1 MRISRS
7 EFDDLSTSS
16 ASMLVVTTGSMKLYS
31 RLLRI
36 MPESFKI
43 AICVGLKHEP
53 IREVAMLPKRRAFAT
68 LGRKYS
74 GTDKEITQLEH
85 RIQRDFGIPIP
96 ICLDNKSTTVRVV
109 IFLVTNDKSMI
120 PVCRSLI
127 RLSSTRD
134 PTTAMKWFPL
144 VKYNG
149 FKGIGYGGSSDEF
162 EKVKGDDD
170 IKYKKHYIVGSIQ
183 ILTRRILQDR
193 IGDPDM
199 IDILG
204 FVVDAKETKNVKTM
218 AEQYDDTT
226 SEYEYSDKDLSS
238 KENKRN
244 FNDDE
249 LFNGKYSSKIKGCY
263 LESTCESLE
272 DKIPFPFIKFKDI
285 IDKYATLKNLFHL
298 IPQYNQKINSHMIK
312 LMKNNKK
319 GRIVLLGDDF
329 FSKYR
334 SGISVDIKVPSSID
348 YIMEDSLDWQ
358 TWLSK
363 SLDIAIMQSVEAY
376 NKSTIFSGTGRY
388 KAGRCD
394 MNEKSG
400 NNFAGNKL
408 ALYRF
413 DYFMKAMESNMD
425 LLLLNTIFGAA
436 ATEFARDI
444 IDDVIFSGRNQT
456 KKFNPYKNLFVIWK
470 YIIKR
475 GYQELGFDSNDG
487 EDSDI
492 DSSTLENKVGEENI
506 EETNIKDISDEEEH
520 NIRILRKNYLRLE
533 NDFEEFS
540 EIAKFDENAIE
551 NDIDMNEMPNN
562 SLLNN
567 NTIPLYNSL
576 KRRIVDSIERK
587 EIKPLPP
594 DHPISSLRLFKR
606 DLVFIYN
613 KTIGRGLV
621 GILVLGD
628 ENTSSEEASKIYTRE
643 ISAHMAINEAIIR
656 TKIKKAIKIYNS
668 IPKGRINRRNIM
680 TTNSNSLECGES
692 NPASKKILT
701 ADELTRILLK
711 GISKY
716 SNSHDGIFHPA
727 VSLTSINPTLITCV
741 DYSGFRMVV
750 RPLPVT
756 PLTIC
761 DWPLPIQS
769 TERSEISNIEK
780 CLNISNILHPTML
793 ISKVKHLPILLEYSI
808 GIYNFYIFH
817 HTYNI
822 FPKDPWVSDIKGE
835 RLNWGNS
842 STDDY
847 YYNYNKN
854 IVIKNLSRNR
864 HCILRPLFIKQSG
877 AVQDMLKHQN
887 NQEDTIRRLHYTS
900 SDLIYLW
907 KRELSPSGF
916 CLLCCSD
923 IQLRVFGFSN
933 IRKDLTNLET
943 VGLDVVS
950 KYTETTGNG
959 LIKIKDST
967 YCSLCGKSIRIKG
980 TYDELDLKIDKR
992 MELIS
997 YIGNKIPYP
1006 SLGNLDDGPG
1016 IKMNRTK
1023 LLTSYMNTTS
1033 EYFSEWG
1040 FGEGDIYRRD
1050 EIIWERKPGLYCLPR
1065 TCIRGGGNL
1074 LGSGLDT
1081 IKYLLSQGKCILA
1094 DYDIN
1099 IKINMTSDFSRES
1112 KLKIVNGIDVF
1123 DESKRQDTIKLFFD
1137 DTNIGQEI
1145 ILLSNSLHT
1154 NWIAIILHQLESI
1167 PVFTPYDSI
1176 TLENFLHSR
1185 GVNCNLMGRM
1195 LNYTRSPWLKQLLSV
1210 EIVGRTIKNLI
1221 PRIIKTLYLP
1231 GAISILKEEKGN
1243 YGKYCP
1249 CHLSSP
1255 SITMLHTLFK
1265 QYVSSVGRR
1274 NQSYY
1279 RTKNNKNK
1287 HELDSRIF
1295 SSKYLNS
1302 DSVADQDKLINRE
1315 SLASKEKIPSHS
1327 TSLSI
1332 QSPVYWNEILSLLN
1346 ENKWE
1351 VLNLYDIDLSEIS
1364 KMLID
1369 WASKYYNIDEEIGMV
1384 MTNSNNNNNDIH
1396 DDNCLLSES
1405 LGDINRLT
1413 LPYWVLETLFNI
1425 NKKSLLN
1432 IKRHKFQQ
1440 ITIIQIVLTNLFNLI
1455 LGDSPKSQLFWTKC
1469 ISKLCSIEFTIAEN
1483 SISKNKIP
1491 IGALYTSL
1499 QHHTGIKFYMDIKK
1513 LNDCLLKDPS
1523 FPITYDDFNMILP
1536 KTKRNTEQYYSESLP
1551 IWGMLETPELIRLP
1565 RYNNFS
1571 LVSTPT
1577 ISQKLIALSIKL
1589 SASYFTNIQLLFDYL
1604 THTELFKGSERHLVR
1619 QDWLVQESWLELI
1632 GYLSYLE
1639 NDRLCLELIEKIL
1652 NLYPQDNVS
1661 SIQMRLLQMWS
1672 FSRIRN
1678 VELVNNSKNK
1688 SRYNDI
1694 FCGSV
1699 NNNISCVSQKSIPHE
1714 VSVST
1719 LMFEIIE
1726 LHWSVIHPIIIDVY
1740 ATTSLIHYIRG
1751 NWKSCEEILEKAITK
1766 CLVLSNRFESE
1777 NDIIRHFNKL
1787 ISENWNKNWEYEN
1800 KEIDSKNSLKRR
1812 VMNNSIKYLVN
1823 YSNEIKNKFGDNI
1836 MEDYIYD
1843 KIYNSQTQYMPKLL
1857 DLIDNPYPNKIP
1869 RSPPR
1874 LRIAWLLKQL
1884 GKVRLI
1890 HGLENYNVNKP
1901 LKEKST
1907 LSLLDDPVETL
1918 LELSCMATQWSLD
1931 IFDYYLGSS
1940 SLETASCCFELAYGL
1955 ILLNEIINN
1964 ERSQILLKRSKEL
1977 LLASFDV
1984 NSTLLMPSHHI
1995 CIDNLIQLALVY
2007 EKSNLFHQSLVI
2019 WEIVLEQLS
2028 IKCRSLDDDDYRV
2041 NCEFSL
2047 TGWFVPN
2054 KYFYSP
2060 LDFCENSDN
2069 SKSYLD
2075 ENVNESVIYKNNK
2088 IMDEY
2093 IKINNYEVGDKNNVN
2108 NNKKKSEIILSSS
2121 YLSIESLQWNIK
2133 NSLMLLSKTK
2143 ERIFY
2148 LFINKC
2154 NGNRYHK
2161 RLFRLLLLASYL
2173 KRGDKLVNLKDWEP
2187 ILSSNSNNTN
2197 MKTNGDIEK
2206 EKSLSGLLFSVIY
2219 ETNSWLYETEET
2231 NLAVSSFIE
2240 NHPTKISRYKLF
2252 TGDGYSGPLSV
2263 LNNMLKMENMET
2275 EKRFID
2281 DNNSILKSLDNEN
2294 SLINSSHNNL
2304 DNNSNNDE
2312 NSISY
2317 YLSMSGVSKIRT
2329 NNIDVNNRSGGYN
2342 KKNNNCINNPNIV
2355 NKNKLLAGKNE
2366 KNAKSNVNNTLNYN
2380 DKTGGFMNKKCT
2392 RKENLRNM
2400 GINLIKKNMR
2410 SNSREIITKIKES
2423 CENGKNSSSTLTD
2436 NFFID
2441 LISEAEND
2449 IKIIWRTIKEQ
2460 TQTYKK
2466 IKNKEKNLINK
2477 LNSSAQYERRINRL
2491 SKLKICEILN
2501 DENFKKID
2509 LCDGDVEKSV
2519 LTRDINE
2526 SSDISNISEINMFIS
2541 NPMYKGTLIAT
2552 MCESK
2557 NLLSKIMVNNS
2568 KKSTYDDEF
2577 EQTGSDSLVVYNSI
2591 LKKETII
2598 DNNNDNSVTNTT
2610 VKTRFGMNKNNPS
2623 TNINSDDEISE
2634 KTKKISGMKLNLEN
2648 AFFKEDIEIDNSDEY
2663 TKSSPLSY
2671 RSNALDVLISIIYNV
2686 SNFKDYFSNWK
2697 ESGSNIE
2704 NSNN

>member
-1 MRISRS
+1 MSISRS

-16 ASMLVVTTGSMKLYS
+16 ASMLIVTMGNMKLYS

-53 IREVAMLPKRRAFAT
+53 IKEVAMLPKRRVFAT
-68 LGRKYS
+68 LSRKYS
-74 GTDKEITQLEH
+74 GTDKEITQLDH
-85 RIQRDFGIPIP
+85 RIQQDFGIPIP

-134 PTTAMKWFPL
+134 PTTSMKWFPL

-149 FKGIGYGGSSDEF
+149 FKGIECGGSSDEF
-162 EKVKGDDD
+162 ETAEENIDA
-170 IKYKKHYIVGSIQ
+170 KYKKHYIVGSIQ
-183 ILTRRILQDR
+183 ILTRRVLQDR
-193 IGDPDM
+193 IGEPDM

-204 FVVDAKETKNVKTM
+204 FVVDAKETKSEKAI

-226 SEYEYSDKDLSS
+226 SDYEYSDKDLSS
-238 KENKRN
+238 KENN
-244 FNDDE
+244 SNVTEDDI
-249 LFNGKYSSKIKGCY
+249 FNGKYSSRIKGCY
-263 LESTCESLE
+263 LESTCESLG

-285 IDKYATLKNLFHL
+285 IGKYPILKNLFHF
-298 IPQYNQKINSHMIK
+298 IPQYNQKINGHMIR
-312 LMKNNKK
+312 LMKKNREGK
-319 GRIVLLGDDF
+319 IVLLGDDF

-334 SGISVDIKVPSSID
+334 SGISVDIKIPTKID
-348 YIMEDSLDWQ
+348 FIINDSLDWQ

-363 SLDIAIMQSVEAY
+363 SMDVAVMQSVEAY
-376 NKSTIFSGTGRY
+376 HKSTVSPGTGKY
-388 KAGRCD
+388 KAGRYD
-394 MNEKSG
+394 MNKKSKE
-400 NNFAGNKL
+400 NYVGNKL
-408 ALYRF
+408 ALYKF

-444 IDDVIFSGRNQT
+444 IDDIIFSGRNQT
-456 KKFNPYKNLFVIWK
+456 KKFNPYKNLFIIWK

-475 GYQELGFDSNDG
+475 GYQELGFDCNNNDNN
-487 EDSDI
+487 ESDI
-492 DSSTLENKVGEENI
+492 DSTTFENKVGEERI
-506 EETNIKDISDEEEH
+506 DTTNAKDSSDEEY
-520 NIRILRKNYLRLE
+520 NIKILQKNYLKLE
-533 NDFEEFS
+533 NDFDEFS
-540 EIAKFDENAIE
+540 EIAKFDESVME
-551 NDIDMNEMPNN
+551 NCINVNEMPNN

-567 NTIPLYNSL
+567 DTIPLYNSL
-576 KRRIVDSIERK
+576 KRRIVDSIEREK
-587 EIKPLPP
+587 LKPLPP

-606 DLVFIYN
+606 DLVFVYN
-613 KTIGRGLV
+613 KTIGRGLI

-628 ENTSSEEASKIYTRE
+628 EETSSEEASKIYTRE
-643 ISAHMAINEAIIR
+643 ISAHMAINEAILR
-656 TKIKKAIKIYNS
+656 TKVKKAIRIYNS
-668 IPKGRINRRNIM
+668 IPKGKINRRNIM
-680 TTNSNSLECGES
+680 NTHLNSLECSGS
-692 NPASKKILT
+692 NPVSKKVVT
-701 ADELTRILLK
+701 ADELTKILLK

-716 SNSHDGIFHPA
+716 SNLHEDIFHPA
-727 VSLTSINPTLITCV
+727 ISLTAINPTLITCV

-756 PLTIC
+756 PLNIC

-769 TERSEISNIEK
+769 AERSEIYNIEK
-780 CLNISNILHPTML
+780 CLNISNILHPTIL
-793 ISKVKHLPILLEYSI
+793 LSKVKHLPILLEYSL
-808 GIYNFYIFH
+808 GLYNFYMFH

-835 RLNWGNS
+835 RVNWGNS

-847 YYNYNKN
+847 YYNYNRN
-854 IVIKNLSRNR
+854 LVMKNLSRNK
-864 HCILRPLFIKQSG
+864 HCTLRPLLIKQNG

-887 NQEDTIRRLHYTS
+887 NQENTIRRLRYTS
-900 SDLIYLW
+900 QDLLYLW
-907 KRELSPSGF
+907 KKELSPTGF
-916 CLLCCSD
+916 CLLCSSD
-923 IQLRVFGFSN
+923 IQLRVFGFLN
-933 IRKDLTNLET
+933 VRRDLTNLET
-943 VGLDVVS
+943 VELDVMS
-950 KYTETTGNG
+950 KNTETTGNG

-967 YCSLCGKSIRIKG
+967 YCSLCGKSIRLKES
-980 TYDELDLKIDKR
+980 YDELDLKINKR
-992 MELIS
+992 TELIS

-1040 FGEGDIYRRD
+1040 LSEGDIYRRD
-1050 EIIWERKPGLYCLPR
+1050 EIVWERKPGLYCLPR

-1074 LGSGLDT
+1074 LGTGLDT
-1081 IKYLLSQGKCILA
+1081 IKYLLSQGKFVLT
-1094 DYDIN
+1094 DYDLN
-1099 IKINMTSDFSRES
+1099 VKVNNTSYFNRES
-1112 KLKIVNGIDVF
+1112 KIKIINGIDVF

-1137 DTNIGQEI
+1137 DTNVGQEI

-1154 NWIAIILHQLESI
+1154 NWLAIILHQLESI

-1176 TLENFLHSR
+1176 TLECFLHSR

-1210 EIVGRTIKNLI
+1210 EIVSRTIKSLI

-1231 GAISILKEEKGN
+1231 GAISVLKEEKGN

-1255 SITMLHTLFK
+1255 SITMLHTVFK
-1265 QYVSSVGRR
+1265 QYITSIERR
-1274 NQSYY
+1274 KSDDF
-1279 RTKNNKNK
+1279 RGKNHKYDSN
-1287 HELDSRIF
+1287 SRIM
-1295 SSKYLNS
+1295 SSKIINS
-1302 DSVADQDKLINRE
+1302 DLVADQDKLINGE
-1315 SLASKEKIPSHS
+1315 LLNSKEKIPSHS

-1332 QSPVYWNEILSLLN
+1332 QSPIYWNEIFSLLN

-1351 VLNLYDIDLSEIS
+1351 VLNIYNIDLSEIS
-1364 KMLID
+1364 KILID
-1369 WASKYYNIDEEIGMV
+1369 WASKYYNIDDDIGVSMW
-1384 MTNSNNNNNDIH
+1384 NNNNNRKNINE
-1396 DDNCLLSES
+1396 DDCLLSEL
-1405 LGDINRLT
+1405 LGNMNKLT
-1413 LPYWVLETLFNI
+1413 FPYWVLEALFDI
-1425 NKKSLLN
+1425 NKKSLMG

-1440 ITIIQIVLTNLFNLI
+1440 ITIIQIVLTNIFNLI
-1455 LGDSPKSQLFWTKC
+1455 LGDSPESQLFWTKC
-1469 ISKLCSIEFTIAEN
+1469 ISKLCSVEFTIAEN

-1513 LNDCLLKDPS
+1513 LKDSLLKDPS
-1523 FPITYDDFNMILP
+1523 FPIKYDDFNMILP

-1577 ISQKLIALSIKL
+1577 ISQKLIAISIKL
-1589 SASYFTNIQLLFDYL
+1589 SASYFTNVQLLFDYL

-1619 QDWLVQESWLELI
+1619 QDWLVQESWLELL

-1639 NDRLCLELIEKIL
+1639 NDKLCLSMLEKVL

-1678 VELVNNSKNK
+1678 VELTKNIK

-1694 FCGSV
+1694 LGGNIV
-1699 NNNISCVSQKSIPHE
+1699 NNKNNNILCISEKSIPHE

-1719 LMFEIIE
+1719 LIFEIIE

-1766 CLVLSNRFESE
+1766 CLVLSNRFENE

-1787 ISENWNKNWEYEN
+1787 ISNSWNKNWEYEN
-1800 KEIDSKNSLKRR
+1800 KEMDSKNSLKKR
-1812 VMNNSIKYLVN
+1812 VMNSSIKYLLN
-1823 YSNEIKNKFGDNI
+1823 YSGGDIGNKSVDYV

-1843 KIYNSQTQYMPKLL
+1843 KIYNSQTQYIPKLL

-1869 RSPPR
+1869 RSPPK

-1884 GKVRLI
+1884 GNVRLI
-1890 HGLENYNVNKP
+1890 HALENYNMNK
-1901 LKEKST
+1901 LSSEKTT
-1907 LSLLDDPVETL
+1907 LFLLDDPVETL
-1918 LELSCMATQWSLD
+1918 LELSCMSTQYSLD

-1955 ILLNEIINN
+1955 ILLDEIIKN
-1964 ERSQILLKRSKEL
+1964 EKSQILLKRSKEL

-1984 NSTLLMPSHHI
+1984 NSALLMSSHNV
-1995 CIDNLIQLALVY
+1995 CINNLIQLALVY
-2007 EKSNLFHQSLVI
+2007 EKSNLFHQSLVT
-2019 WEIVLEQLS
+2019 WEVVLEQLS
-2028 IKCRSLDDDDYRV
+2028 IKCRSFDDDDYRL

-2060 LDFCENSDN
+2060 VDLWKNEKISNVN
-2069 SKSYLD
+2069 NY
-2075 ENVNESVIYKNNK
+2075 ENVDGNENYKKNK
-2088 IMDEY
+2088 IIDEY
-2093 IKINNYEVGDKNNVN
+2093 IKINDYEIKEKNYSGIEE
-2108 NNKKKSEIILSSS
+2108 KKSGIILSSS
-2121 YLSIESLQWNIK
+2121 YLSIDSSQWNIR
-2133 NSLMLLSKTK
+2133 NSLILLSKTK

-2154 NGNRYHK
+2154 NGNKYHK
-2161 RLFRLLLLASYL
+2161 RLFRLFLLASYL

-2187 ILSSNSNNTN
+2187 ILSLNNEIDT
-2197 MKTNGDIEK
+2197 KTGNDLEK
-2206 EKSLSGLLFSVIY
+2206 EKTLSGLLFSVIY

-2240 NHPTKISRYKLF
+2240 DHPTKINKDRLF

-2263 LNNMLKMENMET
+2263 LNIKSKMNESQNRYMFNDNIIHQKSNNENGS
-2275 EKRFID
+2275 I
-2281 DNNSILKSLDNEN
+2281 DNNN
-2294 SLINSSHNNL
+2294 SY
-2304 DNNSNNDE
+2304 
-2312 NSISY
+2312 Y
-2317 YLSMSGVSKIRT
+2317 YLSMSGVGKIGVS
-2329 NNIDVNNRSGGYN
+2329 NSDLYN
-2342 KKNNNCINNPNIV
+2342 KKWIYDSKGSNYVNNI
-2355 NKNKLLAGKNE
+2355 NKNNQIYEKSEYNKNNE
-2366 KNAKSNVNNTLNYN
+2366 GDITSCKSKKNTK
-2380 DKTGGFMNKKCT
+2380 
-2392 RKENLRNM
+2392 KENLKNM
-2400 GINLIKKNMR
+2400 GINLIMKNTR
-2410 SNSREIITKIKES
+2410 SNSSEIITKIRDS
-2423 CENGKNSSSTLTD
+2423 CENNINYNLTFID
-2436 NFFID
+2436 SFFID

-2449 IKIIWRTIKEQ
+2449 IKIIWRIIKEQ
-2460 TQTYKK
+2460 TQMYKK
-2466 IKNKEKNLINK
+2466 LKINQRLLINK
-2477 LNSSAQYERRINRL
+2477 LNSNAQYEKRINRL
-2491 SKLKICEILN
+2491 SKLKINEILN
-2501 DENFKKID
+2501 DDSLKKID
-2509 LCDGDVEKSV
+2509 MNDVDVEKSV

-2526 SSDISNISEINMFIS
+2526 SPDISNISEINTSIS
-2541 NPMYKGTLIAT
+2541 NPIYRGTLIAT
-2552 MCESK
+2552 ICESK

-2568 KKSTYDDEF
+2568 KKSTFEDEF
-2577 EQTGSDSLVVYNSI
+2577 EQIGSDSLVIYNSI
-2591 LKKETII
+2591 LKKETVI
-2598 DNNNDNSVTNTT
+2598 DDSINNDTSAGGPTA
-2610 VKTRFGMNKNNPS
+2610 VKNKLGAS
-2623 TNINSDDEISE
+2623 KSERTSSAKADQEISE
-2634 KTKKISGMKLNLEN
+2634 KTKKIAGMKLNLEN
-2648 AFFKEDIEIDNSDEY
+2648 AFFREDIEVDNSEDY

-2671 RSNALDVLISIIYNV
+2671 RSNALDVLVSIIYNV
-2686 SNFKDYFSNWK
+2686 SDFKDYFNNWK
-2697 ESGSNIE
+2697 ENGSHINYSGN
-2704 NSNN
+2704 